1 MATTNSLKFYR
12 KSTAPSSPLA
22 GAIWFNTS
30 DKTIQIYTGTEWE
43 KYAGNLKDATWSSDK
58 KTLTITKHDGS
69 SIALDFSDMASA
81 TVMGKM
87 ITALGLNTDG
97 TFKKNAANYG
107 GSATSIGGEISAIDA
122 KLKSVS
128 DLVGATSVATQINSV
143 NVGLIGLSGDGTEV
157 NTIYGAKA
165 HATAKADAAE
175 SKAKKYTDDALEAL
189 AGTVS
194 STAGEKVV
202 VSVNQTNGKV
212 DAVTVT
218 LDDIASANELAGV
231 KATAEA
237 AQTADE
243 VSTAITNAINALDA
257 TVSDEHDPN
266 VKISVTEAEGKLT
279 GVTVTTADIAS
290 AATLAE
296 VKGKVDAFFA
306 GADISETANQYKD
319 TLKELQT
326 YLTDDAAAAATMA
339 GNIAANK
346 TDVRTLATSTVNGHA
361 IGTVVEDK
369 IVAQTIVLN
378 GAEIKLDGYVKNS
391 ETNVSI
397 ATTDTINAA
406 LGKLEAKADKALTDA
421 SNAAAA
427 GVTSLNGNTGA
438 VTIASGDKNGAIK
451 VGGTDVGV
459 KGLKSA
465 AFTDSSAYATAVQG
479 SKADTAIQSVTVTTA
494 SNYDGKKEIATIT
507 RENNVLNLAFNFA
520 SASEVKAGQYMSELP
535 SGGPLVRAAVVSDVF
550 ATLAGAKAD
559 KATTLSGYGI
569 TDAYT
574 KTEVDALLCW
584 DEF

>member
-12 KSTAPSSPLA
+12 KSTAPSSPVA
-22 GAIWFNTS
+22 GAIWFNTT

-218 LDDIASANELAGV
+218 LDDIASANELADV

-266 VKISVTEAEGKLT
+266 VKVSVTETDGKLT

-290 AATLAE
+290 AATLAD

-306 GADISETANQYKD
+306 GASIDDTVNQYKD

-326 YLTDDAAAAATMA
+326 YMTEDAAAAVSMTES
-339 GNIAANK
+339 IAANK
-346 TDVRTLATSTVNGHA
+346 SDIVKLAGAKVNN
-361 IGTVVEDK
+361 K
-369 IVAQTIVLN
+369 
-378 GAEIKLDGYVKNS
+378 
-391 ETNVSI
+391 SI
-397 ATTDTINAA
+397 ATTQIGTDGATTLLVSGVILDGKDIKLTGYSKGTAADLAATDTINQA
-406 LGKLEAKADKALTDA
+406 LGKLEARVD
-421 SNAAAA
+421 AAAA
-427 GVTSLNGNTGA
+427 GGVQSVNGITGS
-438 VTIASGDKNGAIK
+438 VVIDTGSTNGSIK
-451 VGGTDVGV
+451 VGSGDVAV

-465 AFTDSSAYATAVQG
+465 AFTESTDYATAVQG
-479 SKADTAIQSVTVTTA
+479 SKAETAIQNVTVSTSTGYPNNKIVTVTKGDDNA
-494 SNYDGKKEIATIT
+494 INLEFNCATISDIKGGAY
-507 RENNVLNLAFNFA
+507 L
-520 SASEVKAGQYMSELP
+520 SELP
-535 SGGPLVRAAVVSDVF
+535 EGGPLVRASVVAESF
-550 ATLAGAKAD
+550 RALNENKAD

>member
-12 KSTAPSSPLA
+12 KSTAPSSPVA

-87 ITALGLNTDG
+87 LAALGLNTDG
-97 TFKKNAANYG
+97 TFKSNATNYG
-107 GSATSIGGEISAIDA
+107 GSATTIGAEISAIDSA
-122 KLKSVS
+122 LKGVS
-128 DLVGATSVATQINSV
+128 DLVGATSVATQINSAKEE
-143 NVGLIGLSGDGTEV
+143 LIGRSADDKSA

-165 HATAKADAAE
+165 DATAKASVAE
-175 SKAKKYTDDALEAL
+175 QNAKDYTDDELEAL
-189 AGTVS
+189 TGNVS

-202 VSVNQTNGKV
+202 VTVGQTNGKV
-212 DAVTVT
+212 DSVSVS
-218 LDDIASANELAGV
+218 LSDIASANELAGV

-266 VKISVTEAEGKLT
+266 VKVSVTEAEGKLT

-306 GADISETANQYKD
+306 GADISETADKYKD

-326 YLTDDAAAAATMA
+326 YLTEDAAAAATMA

-346 TDVRTLATSTVNGHA
+346 TDIHTLATSTVNGHA
-361 IGTVVEDK
+361 IGTVVDDQ

-378 GAEIKLDGYVKNS
+378 GAEIKLDGY
-391 ETNVSI
+391 
-397 ATTDTINAA
+397 TINPSTEVGISSRDSVVDA
-406 LGKLEAKADKALTDA
+406 LGKLEAKTNKALIDA

-427 GVTSLNGNTGA
+427 GVISLNGKTGA
-438 VTIASGDKNGAIK
+438 VTIASGDTNGAIK
-451 VGGTDVGV
+451 VGDADVAV
-459 KGLKSA
+459 TGLKSA
-465 AFTDSSAYATAVQG
+465 AFTESTDYATAAQG
-479 SKADTAIQSVTVTTA
+479 ALADSALQEITSANTAAIEITNKSVVTPKIA
-494 SNYDGKKEIATIT
+494 SNTELAAMTY
-507 RENNVLNLAFNFA
+507 LNQA
-520 SASEVKAGQYMSELP
+520 AGTS
-535 SGGPLVRAAVVSDVF
+535 PLVDA
-550 ATLAGAKAD
+550 AGASYLVKNYVD
-559 KATTLSGYGI
+559 
-569 TDAYT
+569 DAI
-574 KTEVDALLCW
+574 DSALVW
-584 DEF
+584 AEF

>member
-12 KSTAPSSPLA
+12 KSTAPSSPVA
-22 GAIWFNTS
+22 GAIWFNTT

-69 SIALDFSDMASA
+69 SIAFDFSDMASA

-87 ITALGLNTDG
+87 LAALGLNTDG
-97 TFKKNAANYG
+97 TFKSNATNYG
-107 GSATSIGGEISAIDA
+107 GSATTIGGEISAIDSA
-122 KLKSVS
+122 LKSVS
-128 DLVGATSVATQINSV
+128 DLVGATSVATQINSAKEE
-143 NVGLIGLSGDGTEV
+143 LIGRSADDKSA

-165 HATAKADAAE
+165 DATAKASVAE
-175 SKAKKYTDDALEAL
+175 QNAKDYTDDELEAL
-189 AGTVS
+189 TGNVS

-202 VSVNQTNGKV
+202 VTVGQTNGKV
-212 DAVTVT
+212 DSVSVS
-218 LDDIASANELAGV
+218 LSDIASANELAGV

-266 VKISVTEAEGKLT
+266 VKVSVTEAEGKLT

-306 GADISETANQYKD
+306 GADISDTADKYKD

-346 TDVRTLATSTVNGHA
+346 TDIHTLATSTVNGHA
-361 IGTVVEDK
+361 IGSVVDDE

-378 GAEIKLDGYVKNS
+378 GAEIKLDGY
-391 ETNVSI
+391 
-397 ATTDTINAA
+397 TINSSHEVGISPRDSVNVA
-406 LGKLEAKADKALTDA
+406 LGKLEAKANKALIDA

-427 GVTSLNGNTGA
+427 GVISLNGKTGA
-438 VTIASGDKNGAIK
+438 VTIASGDTNGAIK
-451 VGGTDVGV
+451 VGDADVAV
-459 KGLKSA
+459 TGLKSA
-465 AFTDSSAYATAVQG
+465 AFTESTDYATAAQG
-479 SKADTAIQSVTVTTA
+479 ALADSALQEITSANTAAIEITNKSVVTPKIA
-494 SNYDGKKEIATIT
+494 SNTELAAMTY
-507 RENNVLNLAFNFA
+507 LNQA
-520 SASEVKAGQYMSELP
+520 AGTS
-535 SGGPLVRAAVVSDVF
+535 PLVDA
-550 ATLAGAKAD
+550 AGASYLVKNYVD
-559 KATTLSGYGI
+559 
-569 TDAYT
+569 DAIDSALVW
-574 KTEVDALLCW
+574 TE
-584 DEF
+584 F

>member
-1 MATTNSLKFYR
+1 MAQIKFYR
-12 KSTAPSSPLA
+12 KNEAPSSPVA
-22 GAIWFNTS
+22 GAIWFNTV

-87 ITALGLNTDG
+87 LTAVGLNADG
-97 TFKKNAANYG
+97 TFKKNATNYG
-107 GSATSIGGEISAIDA
+107 GSATSIGGEISAIDT

-128 DLVGATSVATQINSV
+128 DLVGTTSVATQISDAKTELTGRAN
-143 NVGLIGLSGDGTEV
+143 DGKTV

-165 HATAKADAAE
+165 FATDKANAAE
-175 SKAKKYTDDALEAL
+175 AAAKNYTDDALEAL

-194 STAGEKVV
+194 STEGEKVV
-202 VSVNQTNGKV
+202 VSVKQTNGKV
-212 DAVTVT
+212 DAVTVV

-243 VSTAITNAINALDA
+243 VSTAITNALDALDA
-257 TVSDEHDPN
+257 TVSDVHDPN
-266 VKISVTEAEGKLT
+266 VKISVTEADGKLT
-279 GVTVTTADIAS
+279 GVTVTTSDIAS
-290 AATLAE
+290 AATLKT
-296 VKGKVDAFFA
+296 VKDQVDAFFA

-326 YLTDDAAAAATMA
+326 YLTEDAAAAATMT

-346 TDVRTLATSTVNGHA
+346 ADVRTLATSTVNGHA

-369 IVAQTIVLN
+369 IVAQTIILN
-378 GAEIKLDGYVKNS
+378 GSEIKLDGYSKNENS
-391 ETNVSI
+391 NVAI

-427 GVTSLNGNTGA
+427 GVTSLNGKTGA
-438 VTIASGDKNGAIK
+438 VTIATGSKNGSIS
-451 VGGTDVGV
+451 VGSSDVVV
-459 KGLKSA
+459 KGLGSA
-465 AFTDSSAYATAVQG
+465 AFTSSDAYATKAQG
-479 SKADTAIQSVTVTTA
+479 QLADTAYQ
-494 SNYDGKKEIATIT
+494 K
-507 RENNVLNLAFNFA
+507 
-520 SASEVKAGQYMSELP
+520 P
-535 SGGPLVRAAVVSDVF
+535 
-550 ATLAGAKAD
+550 LAGIPATDLTSAVQISLGKAD
-559 KATTLSGYGI
+559 AAAPQATT
-569 TDAYT
+569 YT
-574 KTEVDALLCW
+574 KEEVDAMFTW
-584 DEF
+584 AEF

>member
-12 KSTAPSSPLA
+12 KSTAPSSPVA

-58 KTLTITKHDGS
+58 KTLIITKHDGS

-87 ITALGLNTDG
+87 LAALGLNTDG
-97 TFKKNAANYG
+97 TFKSNATNYG
-107 GSATSIGGEISAIDA
+107 GSATTIGGEISAIDSA
-122 KLKSVS
+122 LKSVS
-128 DLVGATSVATQINSV
+128 DLVGATSVATQINSAKEE
-143 NVGLIGLSGDGTEV
+143 LIGRSADDKSA

-165 HATAKADAAE
+165 DATAKASVAE
-175 SKAKKYTDDALEAL
+175 QNAKDYTDDELEAL
-189 AGTVS
+189 TGNVS

-202 VSVNQTNGKV
+202 VTVGQTNGKV
-212 DAVTVT
+212 DSVSVS
-218 LDDIASANELAGV
+218 LSDIASANELAGV

-266 VKISVTEAEGKLT
+266 VKVSVTEAEGKLT

-306 GADISETANQYKD
+306 GADISETADKYKD

-326 YLTDDAAAAATMA
+326 YLTEDAAAAATMA

-346 TDVRTLATSTVNGHA
+346 TDIHTLATSTVNGHA
-361 IGTVVEDK
+361 IGTVVDDQ

-378 GAEIKLDGYVKNS
+378 GAEIKLDGY
-391 ETNVSI
+391 
-397 ATTDTINAA
+397 TINPSTKVGISSRDSVVDA
-406 LGKLEAKADKALTDA
+406 LGKLEAKTNKALIDA

-427 GVTSLNGNTGA
+427 GVISLNGKTGA
-438 VTIASGDKNGAIK
+438 VTIASGDTNGAIK
-451 VGGTDVGV
+451 VGDADVAV
-459 KGLKSA
+459 TGLKSA
-465 AFTDSSAYATAVQG
+465 AFTESTDYATAAQG
-479 SKADTAIQSVTVTTA
+479 ALADSALQEITSANTAAIEITNKSVVTPKIA
-494 SNYDGKKEIATIT
+494 SNTELAAMTY
-507 RENNVLNLAFNFA
+507 LNQA
-520 SASEVKAGQYMSELP
+520 AGTS
-535 SGGPLVRAAVVSDVF
+535 PLVDA
-550 ATLAGAKAD
+550 AGASYLVKNYVD
-559 KATTLSGYGI
+559 
-569 TDAYT
+569 DAI
-574 KTEVDALLCW
+574 DSALVW
-584 DEF
+584 AEF

>member
-1 MATTNSLKFYR
+1 MAQLKFYR
-12 KSTAPSSPLA
+12 KNEAPSSPVA

-87 ITALGLNTDG
+87 LTAVGLNADG
-97 TFKKNAANYG
+97 TFKKNATNYG
-107 GSATSIGGEISAIDA
+107 GSATSIGGEISAIDT

-128 DLVGATSVATQINSV
+128 DLVGTTSVATQISDAKTE
-143 NVGLIGLSGDGTEV
+143 LIGGTTNIASS

-165 HATAKADAAE
+165 YASQEAGLAAAA
-175 SKAKKYTDDALEAL
+175 AKKHADDKLNALT
-189 AGTVS
+189 GTVS
-194 STAGEKVV
+194 STANEKVV

-237 AQTADE
+237 AQTAGE
-243 VSTAITNAINALDA
+243 VSAAISAEINKLN
-257 TVSDEHDPN
+257 SDKTGESTDKH
-266 VKISVTEAEGKLT
+266 VKVQVVESSGKLT
-279 GVTVTTADIAS
+279 SVVVTTDDIAS
-290 AATLAE
+290 AATLKT
-296 VKGKVDAFFA
+296 VKDQVDAFFA

-326 YLTDDAAAAATMA
+326 YITADAAAAATMT

-346 TDVRTLATSTVNGHA
+346 ADVRTLVRSTVNGHA

-369 IVAQTIVLN
+369 IVAQTIILN
-378 GAEIKLDGYVKNS
+378 GAEIKLDGYAKNS
-391 ETNVSI
+391 SADVSI
-397 ATTDTINAA
+397 ATTDTINDA

-427 GVTSLNGNTGA
+427 GVTSLNGKTGA
-438 VTIASGDKNGAIK
+438 VTIATGSKNGSIS
-451 VGGTDVGV
+451 VGGSDIAV
-459 KGLKSA
+459 KGLGSA
-465 AFTDSSAYATAVQG
+465 AYTESTAYATAAQG
-479 SKADTAIQSVTVTTA
+479 AKADTAYQKPALGIGLSDLSDVVTT
-494 SNYDGKKEIATIT
+494 S
-507 RENNVLNLAFNFA
+507 L
-520 SASEVKAGQYMSELP
+520 
-535 SGGPLVRAAVVSDVF
+535 
-550 ATLAGAKAD
+550 AKANAAAPQ
-559 KATTLSGYGI
+559 ATT
-569 TDAYT
+569 YT
-574 KTEVDALLCW
+574 KDEVDAMFTW
-584 DEF
+584 AEF

>member
-12 KSTAPSSPLA
+12 KSTAPSSPVA

-87 ITALGLNTDG
+87 LAALGLNTDG
-97 TFKKNAANYG
+97 TFKSNATNYG
-107 GSATSIGGEISAIDA
+107 GSATTIGGEISAIDSA
-122 KLKSVS
+122 LKSVS
-128 DLVGATSVATQINSV
+128 DLVGATSVATQINSAKEE
-143 NVGLIGLSGDGTEV
+143 LIGRSADDKSA

-165 HATAKADAAE
+165 DATAKASVAE
-175 SKAKKYTDDALEAL
+175 QNAKDYTDDELEAL
-189 AGTVS
+189 TGNVS

-202 VSVNQTNGKV
+202 VTVGQTNGKV
-212 DAVTVT
+212 DSVSVS
-218 LDDIASANELAGV
+218 LSDIASANELAGV

-266 VKISVTEAEGKLT
+266 VKVSVTEAEGKLT

-306 GADISETANQYKD
+306 GADISETADKYKD

-326 YLTDDAAAAATMA
+326 YLTEDAAAAATMA

-346 TDVRTLATSTVNGHA
+346 TDIHTLATSTVNGHA
-361 IGTVVEDK
+361 IGTVVDDQ

-378 GAEIKLDGYVKNS
+378 GAEIKLDGYSKNS
-391 ETNVSI
+391 SSNEAVT
-397 ATTDTINAA
+397 ATDTINAA

-427 GVTSLNGNTGA
+427 GVTSLNGKTGA
-438 VTIASGDKNGAIK
+438 VTIASGDTNGAIK
-451 VGGTDVGV
+451 VGDADVAV
-459 KGLKSA
+459 TGLKSA
-465 AFTDSSAYATAVQG
+465 AFTESTDYATAAQG
-479 SKADTAIQSVTVTTA
+479 ALADSALQEITSANTAAIEITNKSVITPKIA
-494 SNYDGKKEIATIT
+494 SNTELVSMNY
-507 RENNVLNLAFNFA
+507 LNQA
-520 SASEVKAGQYMSELP
+520 SGNS
-535 SGGPLVRAAVVSDVF
+535 PLVDA
-550 ATLAGAKAD
+550 AGAQH
-559 KATTLSGYGI
+559 LV
-569 TDAYT
+569 
-574 KTEVDALLCW
+574 KTYVDNAIEDALVW
-584 DEF
+584 AEF